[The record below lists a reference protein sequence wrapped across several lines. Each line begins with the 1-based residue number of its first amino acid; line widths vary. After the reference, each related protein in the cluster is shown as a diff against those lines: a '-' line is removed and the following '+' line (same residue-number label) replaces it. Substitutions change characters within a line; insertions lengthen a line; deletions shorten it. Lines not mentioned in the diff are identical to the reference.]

1 MLSYKKMKKKKLF
14 TILLSG
20 LSIVVLTAY
29 LMAFHNRILPGVL
42 LCQYDLGNKT
52 SEEAERQLSRLVPA
66 EVPLKTVLLTYQNK
80 NWSLNLAELE
90 FQIKIP
96 DSVQK
101 AYLVG
106 RGESLP
112 KNIITRIKLWRERE
126 VLPLQYS
133 INEDKLENQ
142 VATIS
147 SQIYIPAVSPQLK
160 IIKRLFDQKEV
171 EVEPGRNGV
180 EVDREKLL
188 VKIQQK
194 LSCPNT
200 LSLPI
205 PIIILTPIL
214 TEQEKAKAYERGD
227 KLLNKSLTIVFRN
240 LSWKLDDQ
248 ALLGFISF
256 KEGWKEEEIDE
267 YIENLK
273 TLINEDPLNATFQIE
288 GERVTVF
295 KPAKEGVLLDRKKTK
310 ERFYL
315 ALKELED
322 ETNLKDNK
330 MEIAANL
337 ISPKIKTED
346 VNTLGIK
353 ELTGTGK
360 SQFKGSIAERVHNI
374 KLAAGKLN
382 GLVIAP
388 GEIFSFNQA
397 VGDVSE
403 ATGFKKAYIIRQGRT
418 ILGDGG
424 GVCQVST
431 TLFRAA
437 LNAGLPIEE
446 RHAHAYRVSY
456 YEQDSQPGLD
466 ATVFD
471 PNADLKFKNDTP
483 AHILIQSKIDSKNK
497 ILVFELY
504 GSSDGR
510 KVEIGKAYIWDIIPP
525 PPDLYQNDSTLPA
538 GTVKQID
545 WKAWGAKVRFNWKVT
560 RGEEILQEK
569 TFYSQYRPWQAIFL
583 RGTKN

>member
-52 SEEAERQLSRLVPA
+52 SEEAERQLSQLVPA

-171 EVEPGRNGV
+171 EVEPGRTGV

-510 KVEIGKAYIWDIIPP
+510 KVEIGKAYVWDIIPP

-545 WKAWGAKVRFNWKVT
+545 WKAWGAKVRFSWKVT

-569 TFYSQYRPWQAIFL
+569 TFYSHYRPWQAIFL